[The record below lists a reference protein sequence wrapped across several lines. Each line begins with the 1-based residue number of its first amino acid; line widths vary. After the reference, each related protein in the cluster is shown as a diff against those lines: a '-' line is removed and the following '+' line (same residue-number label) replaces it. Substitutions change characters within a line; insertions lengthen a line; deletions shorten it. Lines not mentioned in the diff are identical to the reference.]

1 MKIMKLAL
9 LGGAAFAVTAA
20 SAQADELSDLK
31 AQLESLNNRVAQ
43 LEAAPQVPAGYS
55 LMTMSESD
63 ATVLPLR
70 DKRQDQ
76 DLGGKVSVISVLPS
90 ADVAPAASIE
100 WSGYVR
106 AAIIYNHDSDPDDHD
121 NWDVF
126 TRGQLKVVGK
136 TDTAV
141 GEIGAILQLRAESE
155 GPPLGF
161 THDAKAR
168 YKANEVYGWW
178 AFAPGMTLGG
188 GFTGTLGNIGYGVDG
203 ACSCYY
209 TDNGDGADLN
219 PGDAEQMRVTYES
232 GPMAL
237 GLAVENSDS
246 EGGAFAAEL
255 KYSGDTL
262 SGEISGWWDPKSGG
276 DPGKDDDQYQIGIG
290 TNIALGDM
298 AALSIGA
305 AYGQDDFVD
314 NNEYWAISALAS
326 ITLGDAWSA
335 ELGYA
340 YKGRENISDSQDALV
355 GFYYQPVDQLTLGLE
370 GEWFQQFS
378 SSEGDERS
386 NYLFDFVSVFR
397 F

>member
-1 MKIMKLAL
+1 
-9 LGGAAFAVTAA
+9 
-20 SAQADELSDLK
+20 
-31 AQLESLNNRVAQ
+31 
-43 LEAAPQVPAGYS
+43 
-55 LMTMSESD
+55 
-63 ATVLPLR
+63 
-70 DKRQDQ
+70 
-76 DLGGKVSVISVLPS
+76 
-90 ADVAPAASIE
+90 
-100 WSGYVR
+100 
-106 AAIIYNHDSDPDDHD
+106 
-121 NWDVF
+121 
-126 TRGQLKVVGK
+126 
-136 TDTAV
+136 
-141 GEIGAILQLRAESE
+141 
-155 GPPLGF
+155 
-161 THDAKAR
+161 
-168 YKANEVYGWW
+168 
-178 AFAPGMTLGG
+178 
-188 GFTGTLGNIGYGVDG
+188 
-203 ACSCYY
+203 
-209 TDNGDGADLN
+209 
-219 PGDAEQMRVTYES
+219 
-232 GPMAL
+232 MAL

-386 NYLFDFVSVFR
+386 NYIVDFVTVFR